1 MSSFWK
7 LGFVLVVLLTVF
19 CGFAGVSPAQVTQDG
34 GLVTGLWNTGV
45 DGSGNPL
52 PDTAPENH
60 YSIGPY
66 VYTGGAP
73 GPSQIVGG
81 NYVYSGTNAPSFVSS
96 GSAGAGF
103 PAGSS
108 ALIIAAT
115 ATGDAPYTLPP
126 LNIGSEWIGPGSS
139 STTGVAPGGLQQ
151 NGPSDLSG
159 TSANG
164 YYDFETTFNLTTAGS
179 FTISGSFSAD
189 NRVID
194 TLVDGVSTG
203 IGSTCSP
210 AHDYGS
216 GYYNTYGPADFAQW
230 TPFTLSGTGSQ
241 GVNDLDFI
249 VWNSSPSD
257 IALRVEF
264 TPTPE
269 PGTLALLGAGGAVLA
284 GYGWRR
290 RRSQRSEAVKCRPGA
305 VPEFESSLRK
315 IRE

>member
-1 MSSFWK
+1 MYSFQK
-7 LGFVLVVLLTVF
+7 LGLVSIVSLTLI
-19 CGFAGVSPAQVTQDG
+19 CGFAGLSQAQITQDG
-34 GLVTGLWNTGV
+34 GQVTGLWNTGV
-45 DGSGNPL
+45 DASGNPL
-52 PDTAPENH
+52 PDTTPDSH

-66 VYTGGAP
+66 VYSSGAP
-73 GPSQIVGG
+73 GPSQYIGG
-81 NYVYSGTNAPSFVSS
+81 NYVYAGTDGPTFVSS

-103 PAGSS
+103 PAGAS

-126 LNIGSEWIGPGSS
+126 LNIVSEWIGPGST
-139 STTGVAPGGLQQ
+139 STSGVAPGGLQP

-159 TSANG
+159 TTANG

-179 FTISGSFSAD
+179 YTISGSFSAD

-194 TLVDGVSTG
+194 TFVDGLSTG

-216 GYYNTYGPADFAQW
+216 SYYASVGPADFAQW
-230 TPFTLSGTGSQ
+230 TPFTLSGFGHLGT
-241 GVNDLDFI
+241 NDLDFI
-249 VWNSSPSD
+249 VWNSSPAN

-269 PGTLALLGAGGAVLA
+269 PGTLALLGAGGLA
-284 GYGWRR
+284 LAAYGWRR
-290 RRSQRSEAVKCRPGA
+290 RRSQRDRVRAEHSAA
-305 VPEFESSLRK
+305 
-315 IRE
+315 